1 MNNGDRRDSSDM
13 INQLLLCPYARGRG
27 DLNGADCWG
36 IVELW
41 YLHVLGIALDDRAAH
56 PPGHQGVQAGYEVV
70 THWQPIEPPENHCL
84 VVMRAGLLNAGH
96 VGIYLDGC
104 LLHSDEK
111 TGCVYQPIS
120 DRFIRSKISGYLK
133 HQ

>member
-1 MNNGDRRDSSDM
+1 MSKAGLRDPSNM
-13 INQLLLCPYARGRG
+13 IDALLLCPYARGRG

-56 PPGHQGVQAGYEVV
+56 PPGHEGVQAGFEAV
-70 THWQPIEPPENHCL
+70 THWHPIDEPENNCL
-84 VVMRAGLLNAGH
+84 VVMRAGHLKAGH
-96 VGIYLDGC
+96 VGIYLDGY